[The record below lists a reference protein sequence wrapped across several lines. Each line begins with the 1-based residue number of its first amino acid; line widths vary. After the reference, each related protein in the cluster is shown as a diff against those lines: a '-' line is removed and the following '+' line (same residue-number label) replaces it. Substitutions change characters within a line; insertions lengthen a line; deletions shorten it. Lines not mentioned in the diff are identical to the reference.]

1 MTLSSHSK
9 PLALALAALALA
21 LTGAASAKPDR
32 HGHAEREHQKF
43 PINLEEVEQNAKEAF
58 TKLDADGS
66 GDISLEELQA
76 HGAEGAGHLRRLV
89 EHARHQRMRE
99 RVEARMEERERDAF
113 GMLDQDGDGSVSR
126 EEYENR
132 DEGIRESR
140 MRRLFEMLD
149 ADEDGSITMDEFPS
163 PQDRLRELD
172 ADGDGTVTKSEMRKS
187 RKGKGHGGPR
197 GKRHAPKQ

>member
-76 HGAEGAGHLRRLV
+76 HGAEGAGLLRRLV

-99 RVEARMEERERDAF
+99 RRERVEARMEKRERDAF
-113 GMLDQDGDGSVSR
+113 GVLDLEGDGRVS
-126 EEYENR
+126 
-132 DEGIRESR
+132 G
-140 MRRLFEMLD
+140 
-149 ADEDGSITMDEFPS
+149 
-163 PQDRLRELD
+163 
-172 ADGDGTVTKSEMRKS
+172 
-187 RKGKGHGGPR
+187 
-197 GKRHAPKQ
+197 